1 VSESDLLDPWPSD
14 AERASEGSLR
24 PRKLEEFVGQARIR
38 EQLGIVLE
46 SARRRGLPPDHLLF
60 SGPPGLG
67 KTSLAAIVAAELGVG
82 FRVTSG
88 PALER
93 AGDLA
98 AILTGLEPG
107 DVLFVDEIHRLP
119 RAVEEVLYPAME
131 DFQIDVVLGK
141 GPGARS
147 LRLDLPRFTLVS
159 ATTRTGLITSPLRDR
174 FGFSARLD
182 YYGPADL
189 QSIVTRSAAI
199 LGVTID
205 AAGAEILA
213 RRSRGTPRIAN
224 RLLRRVRDYAEVR
237 ADGAVDE
244 AVAEAALELF
254 EVDRLGLDKL
264 DLALLRVLCE
274 RFGGAP
280 VGLATLAVSVGE
292 EQDTVED
299 VAEPYLLQL
308 GFLQRTP
315 RGRVATA
322 AAFAHLGLE
331 EPRGPGAA
339 PAPGSLFEPEGSGEP
354 RRGAP
359 VGREG
364 SGEPRRGAPVDREV
378 TRDGR
383 IYELA
388 ISALPDRQRQSG
400 GHLVVAR
407 DVTERRQVEE
417 QLCAALNH
425 ERVATDRLAAALA
438 GEQAAAEHLR
448 NLDEAKSGFLQAV
461 SHDLRTPL
469 ASVLGISLTLQ
480 RGRGQL
486 GPADTDD
493 LLGRLT
499 ANARKLDRI
508 LTGLLDL
515 DRLDRGI
522 VELRR
527 ERVDL
532 ARLVAGV
539 VSEAREELL
548 DGHPVSLELLPVQVV
563 ADAAKVERIV
573 ENLLANAARHTDPG
587 TPIWVR
593 VTHGE
598 RGALLCVDDAGP
610 GVPAEQRESIFRPF
624 ERGPGGDSYTPG
636 SGVGLALVAQI
647 ASLHD
652 GHAWVEDRAG
662 GGASF
667 RVLLPEPNGD
677 R

>member
-1 VSESDLLDPWPSD
+1 TTAVLVWGVYQFSLLD
-14 AERASEGSLR
+14 LR
-24 PRKLEEFVGQARIR
+24 PVARSQIFKTISDPVLVLDPNGRVLDANLAAGRLVERPVAEIVGQPVTR
-38 EQLGIVLE
+38 L
-46 SARRRGLPPDHLLF
+46 LP
-60 SGPPGLG
+60 
-67 KTSLAAIVAAELGVG
+67 TW
-82 FRVTSG
+82 
-88 PALER
+88 
-93 AGDLA
+93 
-98 AILTGLEPG
+98 
-107 DVLFVDEIHRLP
+107 
-119 RAVEEVLYPAME
+119 
-131 DFQIDVVLGK
+131 
-141 GPGARS
+141 
-147 LRLDLPRFTLVS
+147 S
-159 ATTRTGLITSPLRDR
+159 AT
-174 FGFSARLD
+174 
-182 YYGPADL
+182 
-189 QSIVTRSAAI
+189 VTEAM
-199 LGVTID
+199 
-205 AAGAEILA
+205 AAG
-213 RRSRGTPRIAN
+213 
-224 RLLRRVRDYAEVR
+224 
-237 ADGAVDE
+237 VDQ
-244 AVAEAALELF
+244 A
-254 EVDRLGLDKL
+254 
-264 DLALLRVLCE
+264 
-274 RFGGAP
+274 
-280 VGLATLAVSVGE
+280 S
-292 EQDTVED
+292 
-299 VAEPYLLQL
+299 
-308 GFLQRTP
+308 
-315 RGRVATA
+315 
-322 AAFAHLGLE
+322 
-331 EPRGPGAA
+331 
-339 PAPGSLFEPEGSGEP
+339 PEGSGEP
-354 RRGAP
+354 RGGAP
-359 VGREG
+359 VN
-364 SGEPRRGAPVDREV
+364 REV

-548 DGHPVSLELLPVQVV
+548 DGRPVSLELLPVQVV

-598 RGALLCVDDAGP
+598 QGALLCVDDAGP